1 MDEILKKKHS
11 RKEKHAERKN
21 LPSINKSR
29 NRDRGRAYGSLD
41 KHSSND
47 RKQSYDRR
55 VPRHAIE
62 YSKRRDRIR
71 QHRNRQDRV
80 AQLRRQDLHQK
91 MILKYS
97 TRNKGPVRKGYAYK
111 VQKMPR
117 LYKSNSNDQL
127 HQ

>member
-1 MDEILKKKHS
+1 MDEILKKKKLS
-11 RKEKHAERKN
+11 KHERKN

-29 NRDRGRAYGSLD
+29 DRDRSRAYVSLD
-41 KHSSND
+41 KHSPRD
-47 RKQSYDRR
+47 RKPSYDRR

-117 LYKSNSNDQL
+117 LYKNNSNDQL